1 MGQLTLRKEVVSQ
14 TLQPFESLIR
24 VVKTP
29 KDEILIDSTKTIKG
43 RGVYLTPSLEA
54 IRQAR
59 KKRLLDKGLKIRIPN
74 HIYDQLEIEVKE
86 HW

>member
-1 MGQLTLRKEVVSQ
+1 MNQPVLRKEIVSQ
-14 TLQPFESLIR
+14 TLQPSESLIR

-29 KDEILIDSTKTIKG
+29 QNEILIDATKTIKG
-43 RGVYLTPSLEA
+43 RGVYIAPSLEA
-54 IRQAR
+54 VSQAR
-59 KKRLLDKGLKIRIPN
+59 KKRLLDKGLKIRISH